1 MLLNA
6 ELISFL
12 FTFFKVF
19 SVCLHYVLI
28 LSAFFF
34 SLMGKS

>member
-1 MLLNA
+1 MSL
-6 ELISFL
+6 S